1 MENIPMKKSWLMI
14 VLLITIVSLSGC
26 GRVAPKPSQSDFKSN
41 FSLNAVVENNKQFLL
56 EEARHSSGAES
67 GLQEPFVQSH
77 EEMIIQIDPNNLS
90 KFMAAI
96 RSDIEQALID
106 SDAHML
112 GSEGGSNDT
121 EHFSFSYSEN
131 EIQGTIHVWGF
142 PSKGTNFTIIA
153 LITES

>member
-1 MENIPMKKSWLMI
+1 MKISWLVI
-14 VLLITIVSLSGC
+14 VLLVVKVSLFGC
-26 GRVAPKPSQSDFKSN
+26 GRAAPTPSQSAFKSN
-41 FSLNAVVENNKQFLL
+41 FSLNAVVENNKQFML

-90 KFMAAI
+90 EFIAAI
-96 RSDIEQALID
+96 RSDIEQDIIV

-112 GSEGGSNDT
+112 GSEGGLNDT

-131 EIQGTIHVWGF
+131 EIQGTIHVWGI
-142 PSKGTNFTIIA
+142 PGEDTKYT
-153 LITES
+153 LIVLVTEV

>member
-1 MENIPMKKSWLMI
+1 MKKLGPMF
-14 VLLITIVSLSGC
+14 VLLITFVSLFGC
-26 GRVAPKPSQSDFKSN
+26 RQATQTPSQSTFKAN
-41 FSLNAVVENNKQFLL
+41 FSLNAVAENNKQFLL
-56 EEARHSSGAES
+56 EEARHSSGAEG

-90 KFMAAI
+90 EFMAAI

-131 EIQGTIHVWGF
+131 EIQGTIYVWGI
-142 PSKGTNFTIIA
+142 PGKGTNFTIIA